1 MNAADK
7 KALEELQAYLDSRD
21 EKTNKQSDKRL
32 IAQNNKPPKSDAARA
47 ALRKTVS
54 DPDYKKLQRQNTLE
68 KNKDPI
74 YKENQRKGIE
84 KRIANPNFSKN
95 QSAAQLKKFED
106 PEYVKS
112 FHASMEKRSKNKK
125 WMNSLKEKS
134 KQKWKP
140 VITPEGP
147 FKRFGEA
154 VQHYMKVWCLKKGG
168 SDYRLRQYL
177 NDILNTDFKWISVE
191 EYIMLTG
198 LDPFNE

>member
-1 MNAADK
+1 MDEELKKYLDGLTDK
-7 KALEELQAYLDSRD
+7 KL
-21 EKTNKQSDKRL
+21 KQSDNRI

-47 ALRKTVS
+47 ALIKTTS
-54 DPDYKKLQRQNTLE
+54 DPEYKKLQRQNTLE

-84 KRIANPNFSKN
+84 KRIVNPNYGKN

-106 PEYVKS
+106 PEHVKS
-112 FHASMEKRSKNKK
+112 FLASMEKRSKNKQ
-125 WMNSLKEKS
+125 WIDSQKEKS
-134 KQKWKP
+134 KQQWKP

-168 SDYRLRQYL
+168 SDYKLRKHL
-177 NDILNTDFKWISVE
+177 NDTLNTDFKWISVE

-198 LDPFNE
+198 KE